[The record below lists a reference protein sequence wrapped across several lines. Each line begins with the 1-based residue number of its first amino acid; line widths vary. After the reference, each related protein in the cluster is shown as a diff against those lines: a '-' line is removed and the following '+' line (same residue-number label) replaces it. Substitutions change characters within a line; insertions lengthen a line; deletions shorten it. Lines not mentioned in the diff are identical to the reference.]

1 MKYALITGGTSGIG
15 FAMAGEFLERG
26 YGVIIVSSS
35 RKNLAI
41 AKRKLE
47 AKSVRLAKNEN
58 KIKQKRSKI
67 ITIEQDL
74 SISDGA
80 EKLYC
85 KAKALG
91 IDIEVLVNNAGFGLA
106 GGTESIDWEMDK
118 KMIQLNVNAPV
129 CLCKLFLCDM
139 YKKGRGKILNVASTG
154 AFQPGPYTSTYFAS
168 KSFVYSYSRAIRR
181 EAAARGVGV
190 STLCPGTT
198 RTKFFEKEGKKTP
211 VWAMSVEK
219 TAKIAIDGLMQNKD
233 VIVPGVINNILRII
247 PSCVKMYFV
256 GLMKR

>member
-1 MKYALITGGTSGIG
+1 
-15 FAMAGEFLERG
+15 
-26 YGVIIVSSS
+26 
-35 RKNLAI
+35 
-41 AKRKLE
+41 
-47 AKSVRLAKNEN
+47 
-58 KIKQKRSKI
+58 
-67 ITIEQDL
+67 
-74 SISDGA
+74 
-80 EKLYC
+80 
-85 KAKALG
+85 
-91 IDIEVLVNNAGFGLA
+91 
-106 GGTESIDWEMDK
+106 
-118 KMIQLNVNAPV
+118 
-129 CLCKLFLCDM
+129 M

-211 VWAMSVEK
+211 VWAMSAEK
-219 TAKIAIDGLMQNKD
+219 TAKVAIDGLMQNKD
-233 VIVPGVINNILRII
+233 VIVPGVINNILRIV